1 MITVTKN
8 PVDDSDITIV
18 SGVIETVKIT
28 KLKTPDSYKNTHK
41 ASLKIDG
48 DWINVSSYK
57 STVDSLTTQDANKN
71 WVEVKEGQAVKFA
84 VAPRVYQGKTY
95 YDVKRTNI
103 KIVNSDAV
111 NARDTS
117 FVITESPVTNMGQSK
132 QQGNTNTAG
141 KDENASKVNTKRFYG
156 VLKSIDKVDSVDGMF
171 LLSITELE
179 KTTEI
184 GEPQFFFTKT
194 DLKLQEGCRVN
205 FKYITEDE
213 KNIITEVVKVYD
225 AIQTVSQKT
234 KVVTKSKVQD
244 APFGSKE
251 RQMKMTI
258 GNMFNVAVNAVGVSD
273 LEKTKQFA
281 YGLYELA
288 NILRDNLIE
297 EYQETHSDNDI
308 GVKLGDALK
317 AAALFEKDIMNLVVK
332 AEEILKIQ
340 IELEKMI
347 FNKKEA
353 QIQENKQEDHLINKN
368 NEEVKEGFTNDFSK
382 TVIESSNDWL
392 DGNGDSFDD
401 DIPFASI
408 GLQYHEL
415 LNCM

>member
-8 PVDDSDITIV
+8 PVDDLDITIV

-28 KLKTPDSYKNTHK
+28 KLKTPDAYKNTHK
-41 ASLKIDG
+41 ASLKIGD
-48 DWINVSSYK
+48 DWINVGAYK
-57 STVDSLTTQDANKN
+57 STVDSLTTQDANRN
-71 WVEVKEGQAVKFA
+71 WIEVKEGQFVKFA
-84 VAPRVYQGKTY
+84 VSPRVYQGKAY

-103 KIVNSDAV
+103 KIVNSGSATPE
-111 NARDTS
+111 AYKT
-117 FVITESPVTNMGQSK
+117 ITEKSK
-132 QQGNTNTAG
+132 QLGNTNTLG
-141 KDENASKVNTKRFYG
+141 KDDNTSKTNTKSFYG
-156 VLKSIDKVDSVDGMF
+156 VLKSLAQVKTPNGGYLLEFVNLDKV
-171 LLSITELE
+171 
-179 KTTEI
+179 TEI
-184 GEPQFFFTKT
+184 GDPVMFHTNISIK
-194 DLKLQEGCRVN
+194 GSGVGSRAN
-205 FKYITEDE
+205 FKYIMEED
-213 KNIITEVVKVYD
+213 KNVITEFVKVYD

-288 NILRDNLIE
+288 NTLRDNLIE

-308 GVKLGDALK
+308 GAKLGDALK

-332 AEEILKIQ
+332 AEEILKVQ
-340 IELEKMI
+340 IELESMI
-347 FNKKEA
+347 VNKSKNGTSS
-353 QIQENKQEDHLINKN
+353 QESKHSALGLEN
-368 NEEVKEGFTNDFSK
+368 KEGFTNNFSD
-382 TVIESSNDWL
+382 TVIGISNDWL
-392 DGNGDSFDD
+392 DGNVGSFDD
-401 DIPFASI
+401 DIPFSSI
-408 GLQYHEL
+408 GLQYREL

>member
-8 PVDDSDITIV
+8 PVDDLDITIV

-28 KLKTPDSYKNTHK
+28 KLKAPDAYKNTHK
-41 ASLKIDG
+41 ASLKIED
-48 DWINVSSYK
+48 DWINVGAYK
-57 STVDSLTTQDANKN
+57 STIDSLTTQDPNKN
-71 WVEVKEGQAVKFA
+71 WVEVKEGQTVKFA
-84 VAPRVYQGKTY
+84 VSPRVYQGKTY

-103 KIVNSDAV
+103 KIVNSDSVTTEAPV
-111 NARDTS
+111 KNA
-117 FVITESPVTNMGQSK
+117 EQSK
-132 QQGNTNTAG
+132 QQSNTNTAG

-156 VLKSIDKVDSVDGMF
+156 VLKSVAKIKSIDGGWMLTIV
-171 LLSITELE
+171 ELE

-184 GEPQFFFTKT
+184 GEPQFFFTKA

-205 FKYITEDE
+205 FKYISEDE
-213 KNIITEVVKVYD
+213 KNTVTEVVKVYD

-281 YGLYELA
+281 YDLYELA
-288 NILRDNLIE
+288 NILRDKLIE

-308 GVKLGDALK
+308 GAKLGDALK
-317 AAALFEKDIMNLVVK
+317 AAASVKKEVHTLIVK
-332 AEEILKIQ
+332 AEEVLKVQ

-347 FNKKEA
+347 FNK
-353 QIQENKQEDHLINKN
+353 DKN
-368 NEEVKEGFTNDFSK
+368 NEQDIKQEGIFSSK
-382 TVIESSNDWL
+382 NEIIESNEVSVSSSKASFLEAPTD
-392 DGNGDSFDD
+392 FDD
-401 DIPFASI
+401 DIPF
-408 GLQYHEL
+408 
-415 LNCM
+415 

>member
-8 PVDDSDITIV
+8 PVDDSAITIV

-28 KLKTPDSYKNTHK
+28 KLKTPDTYKNTHK
-41 ASLKIDG
+41 ASLKIGD
-48 DWINVSSYK
+48 DWINVGAYK
-57 STVDSLTTQDANKN
+57 STVDSLTTQDSNKN
-71 WVEVKEGQAVKFA
+71 WIEVKEGQAVKFA
-84 VAPRVYQGKTY
+84 VSPRVYQGKTY

-103 KIVNSDAV
+103 KIVNSDSVTTKAL
-111 NARDTS
+111 
-117 FVITESPVTNMGQSK
+117 VTNVEQSK
-132 QQGNTNTAG
+132 QQGNTNTTG

-156 VLKSIDKVDSVDGMF
+156 VLKAIDKASVDGLF
-171 LLSITELE
+171 CVSIIELE

-184 GEPQFFFTKT
+184 GEPQFFFAKT

-205 FKYITEDE
+205 FKYTTEDE
-213 KNIITEVVKVYD
+213 KNTITEVVKVYD

-281 YGLYELA
+281 YDLYEPA
-288 NILRDNLIE
+288 NILRDKLIE

-308 GVKLGDALK
+308 GAKLGDALK
-317 AAALFEKDIMNLVVK
+317 AAALVEKDTNNLVAK
-332 AEEILKIQ
+332 AEEILKVQ
-340 IELEKMI
+340 IDLENMI
-347 FNKKEA
+347 FNKSKGGDSPQEA
-353 QIQENKQEDHLINKN
+353 KHSVLGLEN
-368 NEEVKEGFTNDFSK
+368 KEGFTNNLSD
-382 TVIESSNDWL
+382 TVIGNSNDWL
-392 DGNGDSFDD
+392 DGNVGSFDD
-401 DIPFASI
+401 DIPF
-408 GLQYHEL
+408 
-415 LNCM
+415 

>member
-8 PVDDSDITIV
+8 PVDASDITIV

-28 KLKTPDSYKNTHK
+28 KLKTPDVYKNTHK
-41 ASLKIDG
+41 ASLKIED
-48 DWINVSSYK
+48 DWINVGAYK

-84 VAPRVYQGKTY
+84 VSPRVYQGKTY

-103 KIVNSDAV
+103 KIVNSDSVTTEAPV
-111 NARDTS
+111 KNA
-117 FVITESPVTNMGQSK
+117 EQSK
-132 QQGNTNTAG
+132 QQSNTNTAG

-156 VLKSIDKVDSVDGMF
+156 VLKSIALVKSPDGGAFLEFVELDKNV
-171 LLSITELE
+171 
-179 KTTEI
+179 EI
-184 GEPQFFFTKT
+184 GEPVMFVTKT
-194 DLKLQEGCRVN
+194 PFIILEIGNRVN
-205 FKYITEDE
+205 FKYIIEED
-213 KNIITEVVKVYD
+213 KNIITEFVKVYD

-234 KVVTKSKVQD
+234 KIVTKSKVQD

-281 YGLYELA
+281 YDLYEPA
-288 NILRDNLIE
+288 NILRDKLIE

-308 GVKLGDALK
+308 GAKLGDALK
-317 AAALFEKDIMNLVVK
+317 AAASVKKEVHTLIVK
-332 AEEILKIQ
+332 AEEVLKVQ

-347 FNKKEA
+347 FNK
-353 QIQENKQEDHLINKN
+353 NKN
-368 NEEVKEGFTNDFSK
+368 GTSSQEASHSALGLENKEGFTNDFSDPI
-382 TVIESSNDWL
+382 IESNNDCL
-392 DGNGDSFDD
+392 NGNGDSFDD
-401 DIPFASI
+401 DIPFAPI
-408 GLQYHEL
+408 GLQYREI

>member
-41 ASLKIDG
+41 ASLKIGD
-48 DWINVSSYK
+48 DWINVGAYK

-71 WVEVKEGQAVKFA
+71 WIEVKEGQTVKFA
-84 VAPRVYQGKTY
+84 VSPRVYQGKTY

-103 KIVNSDAV
+103 KIVNSDSVTTEAPV
-111 NARDTS
+111 KNA
-117 FVITESPVTNMGQSK
+117 ELSK

-141 KDENASKVNTKRFYG
+141 KDEKASRVDTKRFYG
-156 VLKSIDKVDSVDGMF
+156 VLKSIGKVDSVDGMF
-171 LLSITELE
+171 LLSIVELE

-184 GEPQFFFTKT
+184 SEPQFFFTKT

-205 FKYITEDE
+205 FKYTTEED

-281 YGLYELA
+281 YDLYELA
-288 NILRDNLIE
+288 NILRDKLIE

-308 GVKLGDALK
+308 GAKLGDALK

-332 AEEILKIQ
+332 AEEILKVQ

-347 FNKKEA
+347 FNKDKNKE
-353 QIQENKQEDHLINKN
+353 QDIKQEDIFSNKN
-368 NEEVKEGFTNDFSK
+368 EI
-382 TVIESSNDWL
+382 IESKEVSVISYKSGFLEDPV
-392 DGNGDSFDD
+392 DFDD
-401 DIPFASI
+401 DIPFAPI
-408 GLQYHEL
+408 GLQYREIL
-415 LNCM
+415 SCI